1 MSRGPYGG
9 SPFNLNAVEFSQPLT
24 VDVNVDGTL
33 LRTLSLDPSQ
43 RKNRD
48 NLPIWTTLLQAVL
61 VVIYTIYVW
70 LPEDNM
76 FLVVWFSYL
85 PTKILF
91 HSVLYALI
99 SIITLCIFYRHRR
112 SRRRGFLKFYRKINH
127 LRRIPFFTLSIGNAL
142 SMPLWAL
149 SASAGVDNDGHFEH
163 QADLLL
169 RLIVSVEAAIIVPC
183 CIGYMCRVRDYNS
196 STPIPDY
203 ERFSGYTTTQGND
216 GDDDDNNN
224 NNNNYNGYMSNFNDI
239 NSTTNSNNGH
249 NKYHSPSDD
258 PNVVVRYQADLIKF
272 LEVKVKDLKTQLLAL
287 SEDTNAKHQNN
298 ILNQQQQQQRNSQY
312 HQRTMR
318 DEDVLQ
324 LVKERDELRNIIA
337 QQKGGSSGVDPKH
350 LKDKVRLQQQLKKMT
365 QQVKRLEAEL
375 NIERESHRAAQAF
388 LEQYQRDGNT
398 SSSAIED

>member
-1 MSRGPYGG
+1 
-9 SPFNLNAVEFSQPLT
+9 
-24 VDVNVDGTL
+24 
-33 LRTLSLDPSQ
+33 
-43 RKNRD
+43 
-48 NLPIWTTLLQAVL
+48 
-61 VVIYTIYVW
+61 
-70 LPEDNM
+70 
-76 FLVVWFSYL
+76 
-85 PTKILF
+85 
-91 HSVLYALI
+91 
-99 SIITLCIFYRHRR
+99 
-112 SRRRGFLKFYRKINH
+112 
-127 LRRIPFFTLSIGNAL
+127 
-142 SMPLWAL
+142 
-149 SASAGVDNDGHFEH
+149 
-163 QADLLL
+163 
-169 RLIVSVEAAIIVPC
+169 
-183 CIGYMCRVRDYNS
+183 
-196 STPIPDY
+196 
-203 ERFSGYTTTQGND
+203 
-216 GDDDDNNN
+216 
-224 NNNNYNGYMSNFNDI
+224 MSNFNDI

-287 SEDTNAKHQNN
+287 SEDTNAKHQND

>member
-1 MSRGPYGG
+1 M
-9 SPFNLNAVEFSQPLT
+9 ASQT
-24 VDVNVDGTL
+24 VDVNVDDTL
-33 LRTLSLDPSQ
+33 LRSLSLDPSKQ
-43 RKNRD
+43 KNRD
-48 NLPIWTTLLQAVL
+48 SLPTWTTLLQSILVL
-61 VVIYTIYVW
+61 VYALYVW
-70 LPEDNM
+70 LPKSNTM
-76 FLVVWFSYL
+76 LPAWFSYL

-99 SIITLCIFYRHRR
+99 SLITLCIFYRHRR

-142 SMPLWAL
+142 IMPLWAL
-149 SASAGVDNDGHFEH
+149 SASAGQSHDSHFEH

-169 RLIVSVEAAIIVPC
+169 RLIVCVEAAIILPC
-183 CIGYMCRVRDYNS
+183 CIGYIYRVRDYNS

-203 ERFSGYTTTQGND
+203 ERLSGYPKSQGNSND
-216 GDDDDNNN
+216 SPINYLNDSNGSMIMGVNGRANNS
-224 NNNNYNGYMSNFNDI
+224 YY
-239 NSTTNSNNGH
+239 
-249 NKYHSPSDD
+249 SPDD
-258 PNVVVRYQADLIKF
+258 PHVVVRYQADLIKF

-287 SEDTNAKHQNN
+287 SEDTNAKHKSNM
-298 ILNQQQQQQRNSQY
+298 LNQQQQRNSQY

-324 LVKERDELRNIIA
+324 LVKERDELRNIVA
-337 QQKGGSSGVDPKH
+337 QQKGSNGVDPKH

-388 LEQYQRDGNT
+388 LDQYQRDGNT
-398 SSSAIED
+398 SSSAIDD